1 MAEPVIFMSY
11 QPELNDM
18 FNSLIF
24 DVDGVL
30 VDSMPC
36 HADAWI
42 STFSEVGIDIIRQDI
57 YDIEGSN
64 HTGIIKFI
72 FKKAGRE
79 AEPELIEKL
88 RVRKRELFFRNKKIS
103 SFEGMYDLLKT
114 LKERFHLAV
123 VSGSDRPIVDSMMNE
138 FYPDIFEVIISGA
151 DVTNGKPHPEPYL
164 KAVDMLGVKKEKCLV
179 IENAPLGVDSAK
191 NAGLYCV
198 TVPTYVAA
206 EKLKR
211 ADRTFRDHSQLL
223 QFLADLEP
231 LR

>member
-1 MAEPVIFMSY
+1 MSY
-11 QPELNDM
+11 QPELNYM

-24 DVDGVL
+24 DADGVL

-36 HADAWI
+36 HADAWVR
-42 STFSEVGIDIIRQDI
+42 TFSEVGIDITKQDI

-64 HTGIIKFI
+64 HVGVIKLI

-79 AEPELIEKL
+79 ADPELIEKL
-88 RVRKRELFFRNKKIS
+88 RVRKRELFFKKKNIS
-103 SFEGMYDLLKT
+103 SFEGMYDLLNS
-114 LKERFHLAV
+114 LKRHFHLAV
-123 VSGSDRPIVDSMMNE
+123 VSGSDRPIVDSMMKE
-138 FYPDIFEVIISGA
+138 FYPGIFEVIISGA

-164 KAVDMLGVKKEKCLV
+164 KAIEILEVEKENCLV

-198 TVPTYVAA
+198 AVSTYVDA

-211 ADRTFRDHSQLL
+211 ADQIFQDHSQLL
-223 QFLADLEP
+223 QYLSDLEP
-231 LR
+231 LK

>member
-1 MAEPVIFMSY
+1 
-11 QPELNDM
+11 M

-24 DVDGVL
+24 DADGVL

-36 HADAWI
+36 HADAWVR
-42 STFSEVGIDIIRQDI
+42 TFSEVGIDITRQDI

-64 HTGIIKFI
+64 HVGVIRLI
-72 FKKAGRE
+72 FKKAGRK
-79 AEPELIEKL
+79 ADPELIEKL

-103 SFEGMYDLLKT
+103 SFEGMYDLLNC
-114 LKERFHLAV
+114 LKRHFHLAV
-123 VSGSDRPIVDSMMNE
+123 VSGSDRPIVDSMMKE
-138 FYPDIFEVIISGA
+138 FYPNIFEVTISGA

-164 KAVDMLGVKKEKCLV
+164 KAIEILGVEKENCLV

-198 TVPTYVAA
+198 AVPTYVDA

-211 ADRTFRDHSQLL
+211 ADQIFQDHSQLL
-223 QFLADLEP
+223 QYLSDLEP
-231 LR
+231 LK